1 MNMNIFRLLKF
12 AEYEYEYI
20 WYLLNWPNMNMN
32 IFGTTKISR
41 MQI

>member
-20 WYLLNWPNMNMN
+20 WYLLNWLNMNMN

-41 MQI
+41 MRI